1 MADFTLTPSIR
12 APSVSRVPMISIGVV
27 AALAMVW
34 ILDGGSLIPFLVI
47 LGAAGLVGL
56 IWAAGFTRSR
66 PEWLIVALL
75 LTPELI
81 AINAFEGPMRQVLHF
96 GLIFLFC
103 IPMVPTMVRSG
114 LLKQGGFRLYL
125 IFFAWSGLTVIWS
138 LAPAYSIGRLAESV
152 VLFAALGSIA
162 LKVNQPRD
170 FDKVLGHYLIACAVV
185 VAMMGASAV
194 LLPRSITWAVPVLA
208 ADGVERF
215 KSVFSGPN
223 EVGGVMLF
231 TVGPAILY
239 WNKVSRFKK
248 ILLAVMMAIAVGCTA
263 LADSRS
269 PFVGLGAGCLGY
281 VLWRYRLRGVLVLGV
296 LGVLGIGVALL
307 FGKNLV
313 ADYVQRGDV
322 TTLTGR
328 TELWQFVIASIKANP
343 IMGYGYQTAG
353 AIFGSKYFPIWWGPW
368 DLGPQSSIHN
378 EYLNH
383 MVGVGVPATILWVFI
398 IVRPWVSIFREKE
411 DPWHLKAATFL
422 IAIPLLIDSL
432 TEAAIGD
439 FAGLPGVTFG
449 LFWVIAERYRIM
461 MIARREAE
469 RVENEALVPSGIMA
483 VRPLRVG
490 NRVS

>member
-12 APSVSRVPMISIGVV
+12 SPAASRAPMIVVGVV
-27 AALAMVW
+27 ATFAMLW
-34 ILDGGSLIPFLVI
+34 LLDGGSTLPLLAI
-47 LGAAGLVGL
+47 LGIAGIVCL
-56 IWAAGFTRSR
+56 IWAERVTRKR

-81 AINAFEGPMRQVLHF
+81 AIDAFEGPIRQFVHF

-103 IPMVPTMVRSG
+103 VPLVPTMVRSG
-114 LLKQGGFRLYL
+114 LLKRGGFRLYL
-125 IFFAWSGLTVIWS
+125 IFFGWSALTVIWS
-138 LAPAYSIGRLAESV
+138 LAPAYSVGRLAESV

-162 LKVNQPRD
+162 ASLSQAED

-185 VAMMGASAV
+185 VAVMVASAI

-239 WNKVSRFKK
+239 WNKVTGFRKT
-248 ILLAVMMAIAVGCTA
+248 LLAMMIVLAVGCTA

-269 PFVGLGAGCLGY
+269 PFIGLGAGCVLY
-281 VLWRYRLRGVLVLGV
+281 VFWQYRLRGVLALG
-296 LGVLGIGVALL
+296 LLAIIGIAMAPL
-307 FGKNLV
+307 FGKNLG
-313 ADYVQRGDV
+313 DYLQRGDV

-328 TELWQFVIASIKANP
+328 TELWQFVIASIKAKP
-343 IMGYGYQTAG
+343 LIGYGYQTAG

-368 DLGPQSSIHN
+368 DLGPQSSVHN

-383 MVGVGVPATILWVFI
+383 MVGVGIPATILWIFI

-411 DPWHLKAATFL
+411 DPWNLKAAAFL
-422 IAIPLLIDSL
+422 IAVPLLIDSL

-449 LFWVIAERYRIM
+449 LFWVAAERYRVM
-461 MIARREAE
+461 MIARRETE
-469 RVENEALVPSGIMA
+469 RLDNEARMPRGAMA
-483 VRPLRVG
+483 LQPLRVG